1 MLRNFRLQGF
11 RPAASDFLFLSFE
24 MTLYCEGRLRFL
36 PDPTKIAGVIPLR
49 GIVGV
54 VSIVKISAVKNAC
67 FPSSIPSTHTGQFT
81 KPVTL
86 APGDLMLQAFEGTC
100 THVHIPPHTP
110 LK

>member
-24 MTLYCEGRLRFL
+24 MTLHCEGRLRFL
-36 PDPTKIAGVIPLR
+36 PDPTKTAGVIPLR

-100 THVHIPPHTP
+100 THVHIPPHTH
-110 LK
+110 L